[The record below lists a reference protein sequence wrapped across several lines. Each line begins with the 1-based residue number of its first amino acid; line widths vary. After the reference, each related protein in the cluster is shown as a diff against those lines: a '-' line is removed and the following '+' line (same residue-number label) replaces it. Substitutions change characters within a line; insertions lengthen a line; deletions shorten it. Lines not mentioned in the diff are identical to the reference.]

1 MLFRLPTATMAL
13 GQGSRD
19 MPHHI
24 PHRSPQSG
32 AITAGQI
39 GLIIIL
45 ISVITAG
52 ALLLTDNWPF
62 GEDPVPAPQ
71 PVAEVEVVPPVAVEP
86 AAEPVPEPQSE
97 PPAEPRPKTVPLPRL
112 DESDDAVR
120 DAIADIPLGT
130 AGQQYLL
137 AGNIIER
144 STSVIYLMA
153 EGEVPYKLL
162 PIARPKTAF
171 PITDDGLQVT
181 ADPAGYARYHALAK
195 WVESLDVEALLSAL
209 DWFLPLFR
217 EAWSF
222 YGADESYFDRAVLNT
237 LDLIIY
243 TPEVD
248 VSEAR
253 LFLKEAVWLYE
264 DPTIEG
270 LAPIQKQVL
279 RLGPANAII
288 VKDKAGEARSLWAAR
303 LAAAG

>member
-1 MLFRLPTATMAL
+1 ML
-13 GQGSRD
+13 Q
-19 MPHHI
+19 HI
-24 PHRSPQSG
+24 SHRSPQAG

-39 GLIIIL
+39 GLIVVL
-45 ISVITAG
+45 IVVITAG
-52 ALLLTDNWPF
+52 VLLLTGIWPF
-62 GEDPVPAPQ
+62 GKDPTPATQ
-71 PVAEVEVVPPVAVEP
+71 PAAEVEVEVVTPVAVEP
-86 AAEPVPEPQSE
+86 AAEAAPEPQPE
-97 PPAEPRPKTVPLPRL
+97 PPAEPLPEPDPLPKL

-137 AGNIIER
+137 PGNIIER
-144 STSVIYLMA
+144 STSVVYLMA

-162 PIARPKTAF
+162 PIARPKVAF

-181 ADPAGYARYHALAK
+181 ADPAGYARYDALAK
-195 WVESLDVEALLSAL
+195 WIESLDVDALLSAL
-209 DWFLPLFR
+209 DWLLPLFR

-222 YGADESYFDRAVLNT
+222 YGESESSFDQTVLNT

-248 VSEAR
+248 VSGAR

-264 DPTIEG
+264 DPAIEG

-279 RLGPANAII
+279 RMGPANATII
-288 VKDKAGEARSLWAAR
+288 KDKAGEVRSLWAAR
-303 LAAAG
+303 LTVEG